1 MIKGKIGTINL
12 YQLTGQLT
20 EELHKQLENL
30 GTHGTMELN
39 NLVR

>member
-1 MIKGKIGTINL
+1 MKGKMGTFNL
-12 YQLTGQLT
+12 YQFTGQLT

-30 GTHGTMELN
+30 GTHGTMDLN